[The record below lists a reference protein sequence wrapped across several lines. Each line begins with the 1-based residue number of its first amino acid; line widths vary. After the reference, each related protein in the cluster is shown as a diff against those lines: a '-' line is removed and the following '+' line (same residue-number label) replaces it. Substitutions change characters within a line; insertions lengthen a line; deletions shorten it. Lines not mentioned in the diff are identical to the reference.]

1 MLDGDADFYRRV
13 NRALKGRYSTVIKPE
28 LARRY
33 VDRAVALGRRGE
45 KLRACASALSG
56 LRYCP
61 TGRGIAWRRLLTI
74 LS

>member
-1 MLDGDADFYRRV
+1 V
-13 NRALKGRYSTVIKPE
+13 NRALNGRDWTVIKPE

-33 VDRAVALGRRGE
+33 VDRAVVLGRRGE

-56 LRYCP
+56 LRYSP
-61 TGRGIAWRRLLTI
+61 SGRGIEWRRLLTI